1 MGSIDSF
8 IHKLA
13 GALALMSM
21 INITGTF
28 TSTGVRAHP
37 DARVDVA
44 RARPSR
50 PSLGVSCGGEGRP
63 GDAMVRMKVTMKRA
77 GMTVPH
83 PKVRVFSAPSDLG
96 QTTASDDAPRRSA
109 TLSLTHDALDTQ
121 TTPVSPELVTRTT
134 SARA

>member
-1 MGSIDSF
+1 LKFIDSF

-28 TSTGVRAHP
+28 TSTRVRAHP
-37 DARVDVA
+37 DARLDVA

-50 PSLGVSCGGEGRP
+50 PSLGVSCDGEGRP

-77 GMTVPH
+77 RDDGP
-83 PKVRVFSAPSDLG
+83 APEGARLLRAERFRANDRERRR
-96 QTTASDDAPRRSA
+96 APDEAR
-109 TLSLTHDALDTQ
+109 LSH
-121 TTPVSPELVTRTT
+121 
-134 SARA
+134 